1 MRWVGKM
8 DFRAVLLSEETV
20 TKSISLIIVNWVGIR
35 KLGFVECLDMLLV
48 VLLVSINET
57 ATLFVDFDLLDLMSF
72 IGFTISSMNLTSF
85 HFTHS
90 VISSINKVIFRM
102 ALSEILQNLTNLKA
116 NLIQIVF
123 MEHILIKK
131 PESHLN

>member
-48 VLLVSINET
+48 VLLPFIN
-57 ATLFVDFDLLDLMSF
+57 
-72 IGFTISSMNLTSF
+72 
-85 HFTHS
+85 
-90 VISSINKVIFRM
+90 
-102 ALSEILQNLTNLKA
+102 
-116 NLIQIVF
+116 
-123 MEHILIKK
+123 
-131 PESHLN
+131 

>member
-35 KLGFVECLDMLLV
+35 KLGFAVCLDMLLV

-90 VISSINKVIFRM
+90 VISSIYKVIFRM

-123 MEHILIKK
+123 MGHSLIKK